1 MSAGG
6 HNMQKLVQGVHA
18 FQSEYFSKH
27 QKLFKKLSEG
37 QNPETLFITCSDS
50 RVVPHLITD
59 TQPGDLFIVRNIGNV
74 VPTPKLPG
82 GTAAAVE
89 YAVEVLGV
97 ENIVVCGHTL
107 CGAMRAL
114 LDPKSI
120 ENLPFV
126 KKWVDQTEK
135 VRKIVRDRYAHLEGN
150 ELLTAAVEENVL
162 VQLEH
167 LREFSFVADRLKTNT
182 LHVAGWV
189 FKIETGEVFE
199 FDPEAGQFLTIGS
212 DRTPSH
218 RPPPVK

>member
-1 MSAGG
+1 
-6 HNMQKLVQGVHA
+6 MQKLVQGVHA

-27 QKLFKKLSEG
+27 KKLFKKLSEG

-74 VPTPKLPG
+74 VPKVTLPG

-97 ENIVVCGHTL
+97 QNIVVCGHTL

-114 LDPKSI
+114 LEPETMDK
-120 ENLPFV
+120 LPFV
-126 KKWVDQTEK
+126 KKWVDQTEN

-167 LREFSFVADRLKTNT
+167 LREFSFVADRLKKDT

-189 FKIETGEVFE
+189 FKIETGQVFE
-199 FDPEAGQFLTIGS
+199 FEPEVGQFLAIGS
-212 DRTPSH
+212 DRRESS

>member
-1 MSAGG
+1 
-6 HNMQKLVQGVHA
+6 MQKLVQGVHA

-27 QKLFKKLSEG
+27 KKLFKKLAEG

-74 VPTPKLPG
+74 VPKVTLPG

-114 LDPKSI
+114 LEPETMEK
-120 ENLPFV
+120 LPFV
-126 KKWVDQTEK
+126 KKWVDQTEN

-167 LREFSFVADRLKTNT
+167 LREFSFVGDRLKKGS
-182 LHVAGWV
+182 LRLAGWV
-189 FKIETGEVFE
+189 FKIETGQVFE
-199 FDPEAGQFLTIGS
+199 FEPEAGQFLAIGS
-212 DRTPSH
+212 DTREST
-218 RPPPVK
+218 RPPPQVK

>member
-1 MSAGG
+1 
-6 HNMQKLVQGVHA
+6 MQKLVQGVHA

-27 QKLFKKLSEG
+27 KKLFKKLSEG

-135 VRKIVRDRYAHLEGN
+135 VRKIVGDRYAHLEGN

-167 LREFSFVADRLKTNT
+167 LREFSFVANRLKKNT

-212 DRTPSH
+212 DRTPSV
-218 RPPPVK
+218 RPPPVTKGG

>member
-1 MSAGG
+1 
-6 HNMQKLVQGVHA
+6 MQKLVQGVHA

-27 QKLFKKLSEG
+27 KKLFKKLSEG

-74 VPTPKLPG
+74 VPKVTLPG

-114 LDPKSI
+114 LEPESI
-120 ENLPFV
+120 ANLPFV
-126 KKWVDQTEK
+126 KKWVDQTEN

-167 LREFSFVADRLKTNT
+167 LREFSFVADRLKKNK

-189 FKIETGEVFE
+189 FKIETGQVFE
-199 FDPEAGQFLTIGS
+199 FEPEAGQFLAIGS
-212 DRTPSH
+212 DRAQSS

>member
-1 MSAGG
+1 
-6 HNMQKLVQGVHA
+6 MQKLVKGAHA
-18 FQSEYFSKH
+18 FQSHYFSEH
-27 QKLFKKLSEG
+27 RKLFKKLSEG

-59 TQPGDLFIVRNIGNV
+59 TKPGDLFLVRNIGNV
-74 VPTPKLPG
+74 VPHPSLPG

-89 YAVEVLGV
+89 YAIEVLGV
-97 ENIVVCGHTL
+97 QNVVICGHTL

-114 LDPKSI
+114 LDPTSV

-126 KKWVDQTEK
+126 KKWVDQTEN
-135 VRKIVRDRYAHLEGN
+135 VRAIVRERYAQLTGN

-167 LREFSFVADRLKTNT
+167 LREFSFIHDRLEKGT
-182 LHVAGWV
+182 LRVAGWV

-199 FDPEAGQFLTIGS
+199 YEPEAGQFLAIGS
-212 DRTPSH
+212 DRTPSS